1 MAQYQKD
8 EVRERIV
15 EAALAVLAERG
26 FAGASIAEIAR
37 RAGVATGN
45 VYRYFPGKEALFEA
59 AVPESF
65 VASMRAVLRKRVR
78 ALAGVVDASGPPS
91 PAFAAATADLFRFL
105 LEHRLRIVVA
115 LGRAEGT
122 RWDGLRDE
130 LVDELVTLA
139 IAHFR
144 ELDPALRVTE
154 ALLPLM
160 REDGTVVM
168 VSSGMGEL
176 SCVSPALQGRFLAP
190 DLDLPALSALMRE
203 FVDDVAHHRHR
214 EHGWPSSAYRVSKV
228 GLNALTRV
236 LAREHPKLRIN
247 AVCPGWVRTDMGG
260 RSAPREVREGAASI
274 VWAALLRPNGPTG
287 GFFRDGQ
294 PIDW

>member
-91 PAFAAATADLFRFL
+91 PAFAAATADLFTFL

-154 ALLPLM
+154 ARRAALHAVYRNLTAATVALLL
-160 REDGTVVM
+160 RFADGAKLRAALEDYT
-168 VSSGMGEL
+168 
-176 SCVSPALQGRFLAP
+176 RYHLAG
-190 DLDLPALSALMRE
+190 LPAL
-203 FVDDVAHHRHR
+203 
-214 EHGWPSSAYRVSKV
+214 
-228 GLNALTRV
+228 
-236 LAREHPKLRIN
+236 
-247 AVCPGWVRTDMGG
+247 
-260 RSAPREVREGAASI
+260 
-274 VWAALLRPNGPTG
+274 
-287 GFFRDGQ
+287 FR
-294 PIDW
+294 